1 MQMQT
6 IAVAS
11 LATQA
16 NVSTEQ
22 CARLLEALGILK
34 QGETEV
40 RTTALRQR
48 LPELA
53 PVHQK
58 AWARM
63 LVAPHAETK
72 PQPPTQTKPQPP
84 TQTKPQ
90 SKKKTPP
97 QAKKK
102 TAPLDKAA
110 RLEAA
115 KARYTKAVEQYSTL
129 LKPVLARNTPLH
141 MARQAMYKALKE
153 HRKEKTPASYQ
164 AFRKADNAYQA
175 LLKEECFRDPAL
187 GRAYLR
193 HLSTKHQLRKN

>member
-11 LATQA
+11 LAAQA

-22 CARLLEALGILK
+22 CARSLEALGILK
-34 QGETEV
+34 RGETEV
-40 RTTALRQR
+40 RATALRQR
-48 LPELA
+48 LPELS

-72 PQPPTQTKPQPP
+72 PQPPTQTKPQ
-84 TQTKPQ
+84 

-102 TAPLDKAA
+102 TSPLDKAA

-141 MARQAMYKALKE
+141 MARKAMYKAAMENQK
-153 HRKEKTPASYQ
+153 KKTPASYQ

-193 HLSTKHQLRKN
+193 HLKTKHQLRQKRH

>member
-1 MQMQT
+1 MPMQT

-11 LATQA
+11 LATRA
-16 NVSTEQ
+16 NIPTEQ

-34 QGETEV
+34 PGETEV

-53 PVHQK
+53 PAHQK

-63 LVAPHAETK
+63 LIAPHDETK
-72 PQPPTQTKPQPP
+72 PKPPTLTK
-84 TQTKPQ
+84 TQ

-97 QAKKK
+97 QAKKE
-102 TAPLDKAA
+102 TPPLDKAA
-110 RLEAA
+110 PREAA
-115 KARYTKAVEQYSTL
+115 IARYTKAVEQYSTL

-141 MARQAMYKALKE
+141 MARKAMYKALKE
-153 HRKEKTPASYQ
+153 NRKKKTPASYQ

-193 HLSTKHQLRKN
+193 HLNTKHQLRQNRP